1 MNVKSNLAEIEYNST
16 ESVRIIN
23 QKQQLFYLSNE
34 VYPIDIYTSYDGKN
48 DRKIIVM
55 IFRKN
60 ETKELYQ
67 KWCNYDVEI

>member
-1 MNVKSNLAEIEYNST
+1 MNVKSNLAAIEYNST
-16 ESVRIIN
+16 ESVRIVN

>member
-16 ESVRIIN
+16 ESVRIVN

-48 DRKIIVM
+48 DRKIIIM

>member
-1 MNVKSNLAEIEYNST
+1 MNIKSNIAGIEYNST
-16 ESVRIIN
+16 ESVRIVN
-23 QKQQLFYLSNE
+23 QKQQLFYLSNK

-55 IFRKN
+55 IFKKD

>member
-1 MNVKSNLAEIEYNST
+1 MKLKSNLAEIEYNST
-16 ESVRIIN
+16 DCVRIVN
-23 QKQQLFYLSNE
+23 QKQQLFYLVNN
-34 VYPIDIYTSYDGKN
+34 VYPVDIYTSYDERN